1 MANTPARSP
10 PPKLIVVSSRR
21 VAQPL
26 VHLLPSHTVKR
37 STTRGRAARRLTD
50 VVAYRLGTDEC
61 AVGGPRPYATDP
73 VPESERCVE
82 TTVRGQGDI
91 DGAPVGDA
99 SANHREAAHGPYQT
113 AHPIGLKLHYEPHR
127 RAVNAGDVTDPFL
140 SEGAG
145 SSRDTERHECQ
156 HAASKDDKSK
166 TARGAIRHY
175 GVHAREPKQ
184 SPCPGRGFAR
194 GVRPPGTVVPG
205 ARRARSGRSH
215 RRAGGA
221 MSARVET
228 ASRAPPSSGRK
239 PTTAWDGAA

>member
-82 TTVRGQGDI
+82 TTVRGQGDTM
-91 DGAPVGDA
+91 APRWA
-99 SANHREAAHGPYQT
+99 THRPITGKQRTGPT
-113 AHPIGLKLHYEPHR
+113 
-127 RAVNAGDVTDPFL
+127 
-140 SEGAG
+140 
-145 SSRDTERHECQ
+145 
-156 HAASKDDKSK
+156 
-166 TARGAIRHY
+166 
-175 GVHAREPKQ
+175 
-184 SPCPGRGFAR
+184 
-194 GVRPPGTVVPG
+194 RPPTP
-205 ARRARSGRSH
+205 
-215 RRAGGA
+215 
-221 MSARVET
+221 
-228 ASRAPPSSGRK
+228 
-239 PTTAWDGAA
+239 